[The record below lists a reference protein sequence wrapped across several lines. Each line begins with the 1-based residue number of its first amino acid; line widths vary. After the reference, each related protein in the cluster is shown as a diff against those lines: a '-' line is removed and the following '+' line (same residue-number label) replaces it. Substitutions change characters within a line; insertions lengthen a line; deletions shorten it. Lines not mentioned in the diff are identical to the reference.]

1 MCGGLNFLN
10 KVSVPW
16 DLTCD
21 EIIYCMEGTFRLTC
35 DGESY
40 DLQSGRCS
48 VRPAK
53 TITSPTNAT
62 RSA

>member
-35 DGESY
+35 DGESFIC
-40 DLQSGRCS
+40 SPGRCALC
-48 VRPAK
+48 AK
-53 TITSPTNAT
+53 RQSY
-62 RSA
+62 SL